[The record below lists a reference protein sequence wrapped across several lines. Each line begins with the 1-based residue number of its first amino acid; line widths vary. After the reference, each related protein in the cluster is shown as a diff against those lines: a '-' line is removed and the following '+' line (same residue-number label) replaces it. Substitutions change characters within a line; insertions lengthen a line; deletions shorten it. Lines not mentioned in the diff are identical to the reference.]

1 MTQNVFDRWQ
11 IVTAACVISA
21 VGASFYNILP
31 IFVGS
36 LQDTMQLSH
45 TRIGFIPSAF
55 YLGFGMIAATAY
67 FWIRKVNWRYL
78 GIVAIIASV
87 LALVLLAMST
97 SYATLITAIILV
109 GICFG
114 ILYSLGSTILG
125 DSGNPARY
133 FGIKIGIEMIIGVVL
148 LFSLPVLVI
157 QRWGFSGVIISLI
170 IVVIVLGGTVL
181 WIPVKGLKGVHNT
194 TENAEY
200 KPGSVLPI
208 WSSLFALVFFFGG
221 MTSVWT
227 FVERMA
233 MVANIPPATIGKIL
247 AASLLIGIVGAV
259 GAAFLGKRI
268 GTILPL
274 IVGLFFC
281 VIADISLALD
291 ITELSYLLST
301 SVFGIAFAFTIPFM
315 LSLLSDLDYN
325 GQFIVLSVPAIS
337 IGIIVFPSISGLL
350 IAEQSYLGVN
360 IFAAVF
366 IAIAGLLAGVASRG
380 VTGVGKI

>member
-1 MTQNVFDRWQ
+1 MTQNSFDRWP
-11 IVTAACVISA
+11 IVTAACFISA
-21 VGASFYNILP
+21 AGASFYNILP

-36 LQDTMQLSH
+36 LQDTMELGH
-45 TRIGFIPSAF
+45 TQIGFIPSAF
-55 YLGFGMIAATAY
+55 YLGFGMFAATAY

-87 LALVLLAMST
+87 LALVLLTMST
-97 SYATLITAIILV
+97 SYATLITTIFLA

-125 DSGNPARY
+125 DSGNPARN
-133 FGIKIGIEMIIGVVL
+133 FGLKIVIEMIIGVVL

-157 QRWGFSGVIISLI
+157 QHWGFSGVIISLI

-181 WIPVKGLKGVHNT
+181 WIPVKGLKGSHNT
-194 TENAEY
+194 TENVEN
-200 KPGSVLPI
+200 KPGSSLPV
-208 WSSLFALVFFFGG
+208 WSSLFALMFFFGG
-221 MTSVWT
+221 MSSVWT
-227 FVERMA
+227 FMERMA
-233 MVANIPPATIGKIL
+233 LVASIHPVTIGKIL

-259 GAAFLGKRI
+259 GAALLGKRM

-274 IVGLFFC
+274 IAGLFFC
-281 VIADISLALD
+281 LIADISLALD
-291 ITELSYLLST
+291 ITELNYLLST
-301 SVFGIAFAFTIPFM
+301 SVFGIAYAFTIPFM

-325 GQFIVLSVPAIS
+325 GQFIGLSVPAIS
-337 IGIIVFPSISGLL
+337 IGIIVFPPISGLL
-350 IAEQSYLGVN
+350 IANQSYLGVN

-366 IAIAGLLAGVASRG
+366 IAIAGWLAWVASRG